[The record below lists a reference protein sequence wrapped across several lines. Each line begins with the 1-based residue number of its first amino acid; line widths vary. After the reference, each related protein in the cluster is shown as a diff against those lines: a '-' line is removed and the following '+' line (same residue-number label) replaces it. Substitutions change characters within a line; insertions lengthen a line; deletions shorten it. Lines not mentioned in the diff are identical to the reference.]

1 MRSLNV
7 PVIRDTP
14 WRAAILPTWRLLIVM
29 FYFCAAVA
37 VRDLVEAH
45 ASSASINIIKL
56 TEEPGDY
63 GYDQVNLGIA
73 PGDSVIWLN
82 TGLESHTVTAD
93 NGAFDSQEIDPGE
106 SWKFTFSEP
115 GRYTYYCARHPRM
128 DGRVMVESESE

>member
-1 MRSLNV
+1 MRSLNG
-7 PVIRDTP
+7 PVISQASRHP
-14 WRAAILPTWRLLIVM
+14 AILPIWRLLVLM
-29 FYFCAAVA
+29 FCFSAAVA
-37 VRDLVEAH
+37 ARDLVEAH
-45 ASSASINIIKL
+45 SSSASINIIKL

-63 GYDQVNLGIA
+63 GYDQINLRIA

-106 SWKFTFSEP
+106 SWAFMFSEP